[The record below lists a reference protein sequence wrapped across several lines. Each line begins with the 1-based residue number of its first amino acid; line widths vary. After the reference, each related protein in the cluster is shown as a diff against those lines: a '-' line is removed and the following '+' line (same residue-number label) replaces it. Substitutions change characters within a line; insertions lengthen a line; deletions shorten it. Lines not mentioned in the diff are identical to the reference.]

1 MAMRTDI
8 HPSVPD
14 SPKKPLYGIDWIG
27 AILWGI
33 ILFCIVFVCIYGDY
47 YDWTDSPIIR
57 DCIVTAIVVLLI
69 NINRMYTCRRPYIEP
84 QVFRYHHFP
93 TILFLFLM
101 LCLFLTTSSVLQELF
116 MSSILQYDSLNAI
129 SLNWFVFIGILTG
142 AGIVFYRQVVLRKGY
157 KLLISVGFIL
167 IMAYQYYMY
176 FLIYPTLNIE
186 SLYFPNFL
194 KGVGHGILYISLTI
208 YVAKTVPFKHFFQGL
223 CVLSF
228 IRTSISTPLGTAILT
243 RCLKYMQRE
252 NLDRQCWKIDEV
264 GEWVPDVPIKQLYAE
279 LVQSSLTTS
288 LKELFGVVCII
299 GTILLIFI
307 LNYKLLKKLYIS
319 FKRHRLKITAKIN

>member
-1 MAMRTDI
+1 MYLSYFLVKQGLLSSSLFVLLQLVVLCAVSICACR
-8 HPSVPD
+8 
-14 SPKKPLYGIDWIG
+14 LYLMLPAQAVNDTEMSLQKSWHLTRGCGLKIFG
-27 AILWGI
+27 GLLLVAIPGVALSI
-33 ILFCIVFVCIYGDY
+33 ILGQIASAIPSFS
-47 YDWTDSPIIR
+47 DS
-57 DCIVTAIVVLLI
+57 
-69 NINRMYTCRRPYIEP
+69 
-84 QVFRYHHFP
+84 H
-93 TILFLFLM
+93 
-101 LCLFLTTSSVLQELF
+101 VLQIIFTFLA
-116 MSSILQYDSLNAI
+116 MSVSFFDACLKASFL
-129 SLNWFVFIGILTG
+129 SHL
-142 AGIVFYRQVVLRKGY
+142 
-157 KLLISVGFIL
+157 
-167 IMAYQYYMY
+167 YQYYMY

-319 FKRHRLKITAKIN
+319 FKRHRLKITAKMN